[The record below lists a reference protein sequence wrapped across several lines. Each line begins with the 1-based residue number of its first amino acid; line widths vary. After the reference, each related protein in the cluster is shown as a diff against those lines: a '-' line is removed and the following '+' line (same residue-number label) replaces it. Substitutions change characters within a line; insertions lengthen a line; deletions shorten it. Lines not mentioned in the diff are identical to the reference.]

1 MAKIP
6 FDIKYRPQIESGE
19 YKVETRDGRS
29 VRIICWDKQ
38 EYAGQREEPTPI
50 VYLLLSKGGCE
61 NIMICATDGMY
72 SDGLERD
79 SDLFIV
85 TPELTEFELKLL
97 DWLSSD
103 TCGEIPM
110 EKMKECVKARASELL
125 DLARKELVDAM
136 QLQFDNEINEAYYR
150 GRKDGKAEALK
161 DLPRW
166 EDIKTGDRVLIHC
179 KSTRDEALKHIYD
192 NQEGKVLHIWDLKGN
207 SWGNIHVKI
216 EGGYNNGFLLE
227 ELEKLPGF
235 KEDSHE

>member
-85 TPELTEFELKLL
+85 TPEPKLTKFELQLL

-110 EKMKECVKARASELL
+110 EKMKECVKVRASELL
-125 DLARKELVDAM
+125 DLVKKELVDDM
-136 QLQFDNEINEAYYR
+136 QLQFNEAYYR
-150 GRKDGKAEALK
+150 GRKDGKAKALK

-166 EDIKTGDRVLIHC
+166 SINSDPDFKPGKYFCVANALISPQGWSIPF
-179 KSTRDEALKHIYD
+179 KD
-192 NQEGKVLHIWDLKGN
+192 
-207 SWGNIHVKI
+207 
-216 EGGYNNGFLLE
+216 
-227 ELEKLPGF
+227 LEKLPGF
-235 KEDSHE
+235 KED